1 MCLAERKGHSTWSDL
16 DSGAIVVMSTQV
28 QHGSAG
34 VRTGVSTGVTE
45 SGIAVAGIGAGV
57 SGCAGSGGG
66 MGWSL
71 VGGTM
76 TSGGVGVSVGG
87 ARVSG
92 SMGGSSVESH
102 PGVAIGAANNT
113 EVGVGVGMNLVQA

>member
-1 MCLAERKGHSTWSDL
+1 MCLAERKGRSTWSDL
-16 DSGAIVVMSTQV
+16 DSGARVVMSTQV

-57 SGCAGSGGG
+57 SGRAGSGGG
-66 MGWSL
+66 MGWSS

-76 TSGGVGVSVGG
+76 TSGGVG
-87 ARVSG
+87 VSG

-102 PGVAIGAANNT
+102 PGVATGAANNT
-113 EVGVGVGMNLVQA
+113 EVGVGVGMNLVRA